1 MKVKI
6 FQKSWIASLALAM
19 TIMLVFT
26 GCGKKEVEKSA
37 FKQIVL
43 TDAQE
48 ENAKI
53 ATAPIDEMDLELQ
66 ITIPAQFKA
75 QNNAVDRIYSPI
87 DGKITDVYVEPG
99 AILKKGDPIV
109 QIKSDDISQIQL
121 EFLEKMIELDG
132 SIGEMS
138 AQYELSYQN
147 FNRENYLYKEKI
159 SSRAE
164 YELANAEMK
173 KDEANLNALRT
184 KRSALVK
191 VYQQRLAVYGGGSIE
206 TVLKTRQI
214 YPFVTLRANKNGI
227 LLERK
232 VNPGEIVEKN
242 RELFNLAD
250 LSTIWLTGYAFEK
263 DSQSLKVGQQ
273 VVGTLEDTKDTVK
286 GVLSYVSPIL
296 DSVTKTLEVR
306 ADIPN
311 SDFSIKPNMY
321 AEMFVNVGT
330 AQVLAMPNDAVEK
343 YGDYYFVYVKVKP
356 HTYEERK
363 VTIGKKNEQ
372 YSEILSGVKQGE
384 EVVTTGSFALL
395 GESIKM
401 QESQ

>member
-1 MKVKI
+1 MKVLNN
-6 FQKSWIASLALAM
+6 SRIASLVLAM
-19 TIMLVFT
+19 TVLLVFT
-26 GCGKKEVEKSA
+26 GCGKKDIEKSE
-37 FKQIVL
+37 FKQLIL
-43 TDAQE
+43 TQAQE

-53 ATAPIDEMDLELQ
+53 ATEPIDEMDLELQ

-87 DGKITDVYVEPG
+87 DGKVTEVYVEPG

-121 EFLEKMIELDG
+121 EFLEKVIELDG
-132 SIGEMS
+132 SIGEMN
-138 AQYELSYQN
+138 AQYELSRQN
-147 FNRENYLYKEKI
+147 FNRENILYKEKI

-164 YELANAEMK
+164 YELANAQMK
-173 KDEANLNALRT
+173 KDAANLNALRT

-191 VYQQRLAVYGGGSIE
+191 VYQQRLTLYGGGSIE
-206 TVLKTRQI
+206 TVLKTRRI

-263 DSQSLKVGQQ
+263 DSQSLSVGQE
-273 VVGTLEDTKDTVK
+273 VAGAIEDTKNKSVK

-311 SDFSIKPNMY
+311 PDFSIKPNMY
-321 AEMFVNVGT
+321 AEMFVTTGS
-330 AQVLAMPNDAVEK
+330 ARVLAMPNDAVEK

-363 VTIGKKNEQ
+363 VTIGRKNEK
-372 YSEILSGVKQGE
+372 YSEILSGVKLGE

-395 GESIKM
+395 GEGIKQ
-401 QESQ
+401 QESN